1 MPRNDF
7 QQHLDDDWTAFRREV
22 CDLYDRKPDLTIAQV
37 ARIFGAD
44 ITDVKRA
51 LMQENRK

>member
-1 MPRNDF
+1 MLRNDF
-7 QQHLDDDWTAFRREV
+7 QQHLDEDWIDFRREV

-44 ITDVKRA
+44 FDDVKRA
-51 LMQENRK
+51 LMQGDRR